1 MVAAATAVAA
11 AAAAAAAAATAISAA
26 CTIYLGCLRA
36 TERVIWLCCCQAEFS
51 SMTAWAEELAKTA
64 TLDSAAG
71 DAPPKSEA
79 EEYGIKHFTVR
90 VLGRPFHPERWCERC
105 AACCHVNQPPSEC
118 HSHVLSVISAGV
130 GISNT
135 ERASAV
141 RVVCLPGGQAC
152 RPEKL

>member
-1 MVAAATAVAA
+1 M
-11 AAAAAAAAATAISAA
+11 
-26 CTIYLGCLRA
+26 
-36 TERVIWLCCCQAEFS
+36 WLCCCQAEFS

-105 AACCHVNQPPSEC
+105 AACCQSCQSAAVSMPFPRAVCDLCWSRHLQPLQPFHHDSGW
-118 HSHVLSVISAGV
+118 A
-130 GISNT
+130 
-135 ERASAV
+135 
-141 RVVCLPGGQAC
+141 GGQH
-152 RPEKL
+152 

>member
-1 MVAAATAVAA
+1 M
-11 AAAAAAAAATAISAA
+11 
-26 CTIYLGCLRA
+26 
-36 TERVIWLCCCQAEFS
+36 WLCCCQAEFS

-105 AACCHVNQPPSEC
+105 AACCHVNQPPYQC

-130 GISNT
+130 GISSHCSHSIT
-135 ERASAV
+135 S
-141 RVVCLPGGQAC
+141 LGGQH
-152 RPEKL
+152 